1 MLTRKIKKKKRKCLF
16 SHFSFSSYRTVDEN
30 RNFQDLIME
39 VLELDSLYL
48 SKRIL
53 VDTDEYK
60 DFVSG
65 GVLVSNIDGT
75 IKRIFTSQEEINS
88 WMFRSTGADVNFFFF

>member
-1 MLTRKIKKKKRKCLF
+1 
-16 SHFSFSSYRTVDEN
+16 
-30 RNFQDLIME
+30 ME
-39 VLELDSLYL
+39 VLELDSLFL

-53 VDTDEYK
+53 VDTDESK
-60 DFVSG
+60 DFISG

-88 WMFRSTGADVNFFFF
+88 WMFRSTGADVNLILFFSMRV

>member
-1 MLTRKIKKKKRKCLF
+1 
-16 SHFSFSSYRTVDEN
+16 
-30 RNFQDLIME
+30 ME
-39 VLELDSLYL
+39 VLELDSLFL

-53 VDTDEYK
+53 VDTDESK
-60 DFVSG
+60 DFISG

-88 WMFRSTGADVNFFFF
+88 WMFRSTGADVNLVLFFSMRV